1 MKKLWYT
8 WHDVERMCHS
18 LVNQM
23 YAEGWRPDLIVGITR
38 GGNVPATILS
48 NMLDI
53 NCDTL
58 KVSFRDDDQ
67 SESNCWMAEDAFGY
81 GALEDGS
88 ATPSYYGSVPEKRKK
103 ILIVDDINDTG
114 KTFKWII
121 EDWQSSCLSN
131 DDSWKQIWDHNVR
144 FAVLTE
150 NLSSNFDLVRYYAT
164 EVNKAVE
171 NQWVVYPWEN
181 VGVYD
186 K

>member
-1 MKKLWYT
+1 MKKIWYN

-53 NCDTL
+53 TCDTL

-67 SESNCWMAEDAFGY
+67 SESVCWMAEDAFGY
-81 GALEDGS
+81 GVGGS
-88 ATPSYYGSVPEKRKK
+88 LPERRKK

-114 KTFKWII
+114 RTFKWIMQ
-121 EDWQSSCLSN
+121 DWENICIPTDLN
-131 DDSWKQIWDHNVR
+131 WKNIWDDNVR

-150 NLSSNFDLVRYYAT
+150 NLSSDFDLVRYYAT
-164 EVNKAVE
+164 TVNKADE
-171 NQWVVYPWEN
+171 NVWVVYPWEN